1 MEFGQG
7 GAGAQSGW
15 MVGNGRKTGC
25 DDRRPIN
32 KESRAKA
39 ARHHRVYVQGL
50 SSKLHHPEEQKKN
63 PRADPRVL
71 LCRSVTEPA
80 RCVGPGRPAGA
91 TLPDGLTIQQC
102 ESYSRV
108 RLLFHLTQRP

>member
-7 GAGAQSGW
+7 GAGVQSGW
-15 MVGNGRKTGC
+15 MVGNGRKTGSD

-50 SSKLHHPEEQKKN
+50 SSKLSP
-63 PRADPRVL
+63 P
-71 LCRSVTEPA
+71 
-80 RCVGPGRPAGA
+80 
-91 TLPDGLTIQQC
+91 
-102 ESYSRV
+102 
-108 RLLFHLTQRP
+108 